1 METSELTVGKSL
13 VFLVKVLE
21 LVLDGYRCTDAI
33 TERVCNVFD
42 KLEFRGTYLS
52 SPLSV
57 IDFILSVL
65 YRFL

>member
-13 VFLVKVLE
+13 VFLVKVVE
-21 LVLDGYRCTDAI
+21 LVLDCDRCTDAI

-42 KLEFRGTYLS
+42 ELEFRGTCLS

-57 IDFILSVL
+57 IYFI
-65 YRFL
+65 